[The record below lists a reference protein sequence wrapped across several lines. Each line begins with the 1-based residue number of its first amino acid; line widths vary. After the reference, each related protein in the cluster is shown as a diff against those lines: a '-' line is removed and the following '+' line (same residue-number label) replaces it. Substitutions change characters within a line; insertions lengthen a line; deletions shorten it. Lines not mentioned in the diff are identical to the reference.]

1 MNTAKRVLS
10 ALTTAL
16 TAVVVVAAVALV
28 GVRLLGFEVYTVLS
42 GSMEPAYHVG
52 SVIWVDK
59 CGADEVEVG
68 DPITFVLNEDLVV
81 ATHRVIEV
89 DAEGQHFYTKGD
101 ANDAPD
107 AAPVHFEN
115 LIGKPVF
122 TVPHLGYL
130 VSYVQQPPGLYIA
143 LIVAAAVLILMFIP
157 DLFKPD
163 PEEEWRRAQKKA
175 AKQAKQQRGSQP
187 SRHDRAALE
196 AMGPEQRAAL
206 AQRELERRRAAG
218 AQTNNPRL
226 QAQASRAVAG
236 SSRTASSSDGRGR

>member
-1 MNTAKRVLS
+1 MNTAKRILS

-16 TAVVVVAAVALV
+16 TAVVVVAALALV

-59 CGADEVEVG
+59 CDVDEVEVG
-68 DPITFVLNEDLVV
+68 DAITFVLNEDLVV
-81 ATHRVIEV
+81 ATHRVIAIDEE
-89 DAEGQHFYTKGD
+89 AGEFTTQGD

-107 AAPVHFEN
+107 AAPVLFEN

-130 VSYVQQPPGLYIA
+130 VSYIQQPPGLYIA

-157 DLFKPD
+157 DLFKSD

-175 AKQAKQQRGSQP
+175 ARQAKAQRGSRP

-196 AMGPEQRAAL
+196 AMDPEQRAAM
-206 AQRELERRRAAG
+206 AQRELERRRAAR

-226 QAQASRAVAG
+226 QAQASRAVTG
-236 SSRTASSSDGRGR
+236 SSRTASSSDGRSR